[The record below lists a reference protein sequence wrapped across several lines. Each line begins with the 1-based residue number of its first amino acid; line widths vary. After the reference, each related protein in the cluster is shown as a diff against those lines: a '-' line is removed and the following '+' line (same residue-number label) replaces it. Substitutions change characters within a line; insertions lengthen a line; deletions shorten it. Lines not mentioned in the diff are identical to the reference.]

1 MRIRK
6 PTYKELEERLAE
18 AEAAIAA
25 LRSEEVDA
33 VVGQQHVLLL
43 RLKEVEQALRQ
54 SEEFSSGLLTNA
66 PNPIL
71 VINPDTSI
79 GYVNPA
85 MEKLTG
91 FSRAELV
98 GTKAP
103 YPWWADET
111 LDKIHR
117 DFEEAVLKGKGARK
131 LEELFQT
138 KAGERFQV
146 EITSKFVKSNG
157 ESKYYLE
164 NWVDITERKRIEA
177 RLLWEAS
184 VNEAIVDLSSALIL
198 PKSIEDIAY
207 DVLEHAKR
215 LTSSEFG
222 YVSHID
228 PQAGYHIAS
237 TLTRD
242 IWDIC
247 QVENKDIIFEK
258 FTGLWGWVLDN
269 RKPLMTNDPS
279 NDPRSCGTPEGHVPI
294 RRFLSVPALVD
305 GTLVGQ
311 IALANSDH
319 DYAERDL
326 AVVERLAALY
336 AIALQRKR
344 GEEELQK
351 ARDELEQRV
360 QERTAELA
368 EANRQ
373 LELEIEEHKRAEETL
388 RKSEKRFRDL
398 VENSLTCISIIQD
411 DHIVYQNPEHQKL
424 LGLLTDSPIP
434 LLDLETVHPNDVE
447 KVRESYQRILSGEA
461 LTADI
466 DFRFYPP
473 GKKNVRADLK
483 WVYCRTS
490 AIEYREKSAILVTLM
505 DVTRA
510 KELERLLNIED
521 KMRSLGHVAAGI
533 AHEIRNPLSGI
544 NIYLNALERI
554 YEKPNSSKKTKE
566 VLGKL
571 QSASNKIE
579 SVINRVVDFSKPS
592 EPRFTMTDINQPI
605 KEAIALASVT
615 LRKGGIAIEKA
626 LAKDLPQCR
635 ADPHLIEQVI
645 LNLITNA
652 AEAMEG
658 MQKAKKIRITS
669 SVKKRRLLVTVS
681 DSGPGVPLN
690 LGEEIFDPFYT
701 TKNGSTGLG
710 LSLSHRIITDHG
722 GSLRAGAS
730 VLGGAELIIE
740 IPVEEGTN

>member
-1 MRIRK
+1 MSIRK

-18 AEAAIAA
+18 TKAAIAA
-25 LRSEEVDA
+25 LRREEVDA
-33 VVGQQHVLLL
+33 VIGEQHVLLL
-43 RLKEVEQALRQ
+43 RLKEVEQALRE
-54 SEEFSSGLLTNA
+54 SEEFSSGLLANSL
-66 PNPIL
+66 NPIL

-79 GYVNPA
+79 RYVNPA
-85 MEKLTG
+85 MERLTG
-91 FSRAELV
+91 FSKAELL

-103 YPWWADET
+103 YPWWTDET
-111 LDKIHR
+111 LEKIHE
-117 DFEEAVLKGKGARK
+117 DFEEAVLKGKGTCK

-138 KAGERFQV
+138 KAGVRFQV
-146 EITSKFVKSNG
+146 EITSTFVKSNG
-157 ESKYYLE
+157 ESKYCLE
-164 NWVDITERKRIEA
+164 NWVDITERQRIEA

-184 VNEAIVDLSSALIL
+184 VNEAIADLSSALIL
-198 PKSIEDIAY
+198 PKSSEDIAY
-207 DVLEHAKR
+207 DVLEHAKH

-222 YVSHID
+222 YVSHIH
-228 PQAGYHIAS
+228 PRAGYHIAS

-247 QVENKDIIFEK
+247 RVENKDIIFEK

-294 RRFLSVPALVD
+294 RRFLSVPALID
-305 GTLVGQ
+305 GMLVGQ
-311 IALANSDH
+311 ISLANSDH
-319 DYAERDL
+319 DYTERDL
-326 AVVERLAALY
+326 AVVNRLAALY

-344 GEEELQK
+344 REEELQK
-351 ARDELEQRV
+351 AREELEQRV
-360 QERTAELA
+360 QERTEELA
-368 EANRQ
+368 EVNRR

-388 RKSEKRFRDL
+388 RKSEKRFRHL
-398 VENSLTCISIIQD
+398 VEDSLTCISIVQD
-411 DHIVYQNPEHQKL
+411 GHTVYQNPEHQKL
-424 LGLLTDSPIP
+424 LGALTDSPI
-434 LLDLETVHPNDVE
+434 LVDLERIHPDDAE
-447 KVRESYQRILSGEA
+447 KVRESYQKMLSGEM

-483 WVYCRTS
+483 CVYCRTS
-490 AIEYREKSAILVTLM
+490 MIEYRGKPALLVTLM
-505 DVTRA
+505 DVTKA
-510 KELERLLNIED
+510 KELERLLYIED
-521 KMRSLGHVAAGI
+521 KMTSLGHVAAGI

-544 NIYLNALERI
+544 NIYLSTLEKICENAD
-554 YEKPNSSKKTKE
+554 SSKQTKE

-579 SVINRVVDFSKPS
+579 SVINRVVDFSKPT
-592 EPRFTMTDINQPI
+592 EPRFTVTDINQPI

-615 LRKGGIAIEKA
+615 LGKGGIAIKKA
-626 LAKDLPQCR
+626 LAEDLPPCR

-645 LNLITNA
+645 LNLISNA
-652 AEAMEG
+652 AEAMKG
-658 MQKAKKIRITS
+658 MDKAKKIEITS
-669 SVKKRRLLVTVS
+669 SVKKSHLLVTVS

-722 GSLRAGAS
+722 GSLRVGAS
-730 VLGGAELIIE
+730 VLGGAEFIIE

>member
-1 MRIRK
+1 MSIRK
-6 PTYKELEERLAE
+6 PTYEELEGRLAE

-33 VVGQQHVLLL
+33 VIGGQHVLLL

-54 SEEFSSGLLTNA
+54 SEEFSSGLLANA

-91 FSRAELV
+91 FSKAELV

-117 DFEEAVLKGKGARK
+117 DFAEAVLKGKGARK
-131 LEELFQT
+131 LEELFHT
-138 KAGERFQV
+138 KDGDRFQV
-146 EITSKFVKSNG
+146 EITSTFVKSNG

-164 NWVDITERKRIEA
+164 SWVDITERKRIEA

-184 VNEAIVDLSSALIL
+184 VNEAIAELSSALIL

-222 YVSHID
+222 YVSHIH

-247 QVENKDIIFEK
+247 RVENKDIIFEK

-311 IALANSDH
+311 IALVNSDH
-319 DYAERDL
+319 DYTERDL

-368 EANRQ
+368 EANRR
-373 LELEIEEHKRAEETL
+373 LGLEIEEHKRAEETL
-388 RKSEKRFRDL
+388 RKSEQRFRDL
-398 VENSLTCISIIQD
+398 VENSLTCKSIVQD
-411 DHIVYQNPEHQKL
+411 GHIVYQNPQHQKL
-424 LGLLTDSPIP
+424 FGPLADSRIP
-434 LLDLETVHPNDVE
+434 LDLETVHPEDAE
-447 KVRESYQRILSGEA
+447 KVKDSYQKILSGEA
-461 LTADI
+461 PTADI
-466 DFRFYPP
+466 DFRFYLP
-473 GKKNVRADLK
+473 GKKDGRAEMK

-490 AIEYREKSAILVTLM
+490 LIEYRGKRAILVTLM

-510 KELERLLNIED
+510 KELERLLNIQD

-544 NIYLNALERI
+544 NIYLSTLEKI
-554 YEKPNSSKKTKE
+554 YENADSSKKTKE

-571 QSASNKIE
+571 QSASNQIE
-579 SVINRVVDFSKPS
+579 SVIRRVMDFSKPS

-605 KEAIALASVT
+605 EEAIDLASVT
-615 LRKGGIAIEKA
+615 LRRNGITIEKA
-626 LAKDLPQCR
+626 LAEDLPLCR

-652 AEAMEG
+652 AEAMKG
-658 MQKAKKIRITS
+658 MKKAKKIEITS
-669 SVKKRRLLVTVS
+669 SIKKRRFLVTVS

-690 LGEEIFDPFYT
+690 LSEKIFDPFYT
-701 TKNGSTGLG
+701 TKDGCTGLG

-722 GSLRAGAS
+722 GSLRVGTS
-730 VLGGAELIIE
+730 VRGGAEFIIE